1 MLILNR
7 KEGQSIVIGDG
18 IELVVVSIEGNQI
31 KLGVKAPKS
40 VKVYRKELLESI
52 QNQNMASVPSSID
65 FAKFK

>member
-1 MLILNR
+1 M
-7 KEGQSIVIGDG
+7 IGDG

>member
-7 KEGQSIVIGDG
+7 KEGQSIIVGDG
-18 IELVVVSIEGNQI
+18 IEIVVVSIEGNQI

-52 QNQNMASVPSSID
+52 ENQNMASVPNKLNFSKI
-65 FAKFK
+65 K

>member
-7 KEGQSIVIGDG
+7 KEGQSIIVGDG
-18 IELVVVSIEGNQI
+18 IEIVVVSIEGNQI

-52 QNQNMASVPSSID
+52 ENQNMASIPNKLNFSKI
-65 FAKFK
+65 K